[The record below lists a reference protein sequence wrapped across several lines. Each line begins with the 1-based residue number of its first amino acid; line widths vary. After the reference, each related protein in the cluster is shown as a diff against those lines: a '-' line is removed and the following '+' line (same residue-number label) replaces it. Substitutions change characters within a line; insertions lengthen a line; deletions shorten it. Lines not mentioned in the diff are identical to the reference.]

1 MASKAKLSA
10 QEELLELLSSEND
23 LVKKS
28 TELLYDQL
36 DSQKNISAAQKNQV
50 KTLNTI
56 VSTEKSSIDI
66 NDKLIILKNRAKEVN
81 DKTLDSEIKRLKVQK
96 AGTTAV
102 QAQSEALLSGLNK
115 SLDMFKKIP
124 GGGMALEAMGLGSKN
139 MGKLQKNMSQVVTG
153 GMKFKNVTKGLPKGF
168 GKTAMKAGAIGIALG
183 AAYKLLSFISGI
195 VDKLGSSFGVIGG
208 QTSKFQNDMLD
219 ASVNVISL
227 GKSTEDVVTVVST
240 LSSEFG
246 IGLETAVGI
255 TEQILDTAVA
265 TGMAT
270 GEATKLFGTLI
281 TIGNLTA
288 DQAENLTESTYQLA
302 AQNKVNPS
310 VVMQDIAQSSETIA
324 KFGARNLKSI
334 SKAAIQARQLGLNLS
349 DVASISDG
357 MLDFQSSLTAE
368 FEAEVLLGR
377 DLELSKARMLA
388 LDGDLNG
395 VMKEIVKNVGSEA
408 EFNKLNV
415 IERKSL
421 AKALG
426 MNITQLNKIVSLQDK
441 SVVQQ
446 KNFADI
452 AGKDGMSALTN
463 IKNTFKELG
472 AVVMKELGKPLND
485 ALVNIRD
492 NFFTEENIQKIKTG
506 LKNVVGI
513 IKSVAT
519 VVMNL
524 LEGIYNIVDV
534 LSFGSL
540 TDFDE
545 LFPKQESVMDFN
557 SSGGSHLILTP
568 KGKML
573 KTNPRDTVRGST
585 QVNDFSSG
593 PAGSMPLGSPT
604 SDGLL
609 AKIVEQNEVLIR
621 AIERSPGKMAEQIER
636 FR

>member
-1 MASKAKLSA
+1 
-10 QEELLELLSSEND
+10 
-23 LVKKS
+23 
-28 TELLYDQL
+28 
-36 DSQKNISAAQKNQV
+36 
-50 KTLNTI
+50 
-56 VSTEKSSIDI
+56 
-66 NDKLIILKNRAKEVN
+66 
-81 DKTLDSEIKRLKVQK
+81 
-96 AGTTAV
+96 
-102 QAQSEALLSGLNK
+102 
-115 SLDMFKKIP
+115 
-124 GGGMALEAMGLGSKN
+124 
-139 MGKLQKNMSQVVTG
+139 
-153 GMKFKNVTKGLPKGF
+153 
-168 GKTAMKAGAIGIALG
+168 
-183 AAYKLLSFISGI
+183 
-195 VDKLGSSFGVIGG
+195 
-208 QTSKFQNDMLD
+208 MLD

-573 KTNPRDTVRGST
+573 KTNPRDTVFGT
-585 QVNDFSSG
+585 TTPVNDFSSG
-593 PAGSMPLGSPT
+593 PAGSMGMANKET
-604 SDGLL
+604 NGLL
-609 AKIVEQNEVLIR
+609 NRIIEQNETLI
-621 AIERSPGKMAEQIER
+621 AETKKSAGRIGDTVGG
-636 FR
+636 FVNA